1 MRASYVTKMKVIQ
14 FMLDTLVGRFH
25 TAFQQVVDEVLE
37 ENIKLQNKSAIG
49 FKYNGTVHIH
59 SSVKEQFKTA
69 FALMELRQHPKIYA
83 LHPSLHEKMEVTA
96 KTQINQGIELARCKS
111 FVSFCLSLAPTTT
124 HIKLIFTY
132 VGLEKEIKQYIELHG
147 ELFDKNDGVTELDPL
162 TQSKLNIRMGDF
174 QHFLDKLNVLKGIL
188 GL

>member
-1 MRASYVTKMKVIQ
+1 MKATYIVKMEVTQ
-14 FMLDTLVGRFH
+14 FMLDNLVGRFH

-69 FALMELRQHPKIYA
+69 FALMELRQHPKIFA
-83 LHPSLHEKMEVTA
+83 LHPSLHEKMEATT

-132 VGLEKEIKQYIELHG
+132 VELEREITQYAEIHG
-147 ELFDKNDGVTELDPL
+147 ELFDAKDEVTELDSL
-162 TQSKLNIRMGDF
+162 TQSKLKIRMNDF